1 MAAIAVISIS
11 LKSKRAGGEGDIY
24 HMLKIV
30 LLLAAIGHILCGACD
45 CLLGYS
51 PSGRL
56 DLKGG
61 LKDADRMREV
71 FQDMP
76 SKWPFISIIL
86 GVYAITMFGFG
97 YLELSRWM
105 EQYSVAASTVM
116 YISAVVFLIF
126 IVAHHVICGV
136 VEWFYIRLG
145 RTDEARNVVLEFQM
159 KTIATMVI
167 GYLGLAAF
175 VITLFIM
182 VVSGRTSLPQ
192 WACVLNTLPLMVVL
206 TPTKL
211 PAKGNI
217 AGAIMYMGLLIFI

>member
-1 MAAIAVISIS
+1 
-11 LKSKRAGGEGDIY
+11 
-24 HMLKIV
+24 MLKIV

-61 LKDADRMREV
+61 LKDAGRMREV
-71 FQDMP
+71 FKDMP
-76 SKWPFISIIL
+76 AKWPFISIIL
-86 GVYAITMFGFG
+86 GVYAITIFGFG
-97 YLELSRWM
+97 YIEVGKWM
-105 EQYSVAASTVM
+105 VQYSNTAAIVM
-116 YISAVVFLIF
+116 YISAVVFLVS

-136 VEWFYIRLG
+136 VEWFYIKLG
-145 RTDEARNVVLEFQM
+145 RTDEAREVVLEFQK

-167 GYLGLAAF
+167 GYLGLATF

-206 TPTKL
+206 MPTKL

-217 AGAIMYMGLLIFI
+217 AGAIMFIGLLIFI

>member
-1 MAAIAVISIS
+1 MNI
-11 LKSKRAGGEGDIY
+11 
-24 HMLKIV
+24 MLKMV
-30 LLLAAIGHILCGACD
+30 LLLTAIGHILCGVCD
-45 CLLGYS
+45 CLLSYS

-56 DLKGG
+56 DLKGA
-61 LKDADRMREV
+61 LKDANRMCEV

-76 SKWPFISIIL
+76 LKWSFISIML
-86 GVYAITMFGFG
+86 GVYAITIFGFG
-97 YLELSRWM
+97 YLELSKWVG
-105 EQYSVAASTVM
+105 QYSNTASTVM
-116 YISAVVFLIF
+116 FISAMFFLIS

-136 VEWFYIRLG
+136 VEWFYIKLG

-167 GYLGLAAF
+167 GYLGLAVF

-182 VVSGRTSLPQ
+182 VASGRTSLPQ
-192 WACVLNTLPLMVVL
+192 WACIFNTLPLMVVL

-217 AGAIMYMGLLIFI
+217 AGAIMYIGLLILI

>member
-1 MAAIAVISIS
+1 
-11 LKSKRAGGEGDIY
+11 
-24 HMLKIV
+24 MLKIV

-56 DLKGG
+56 DLKGA
-61 LKDADRMREV
+61 LKDADQMREM
-71 FQDMP
+71 FKDMP
-76 SKWPFISIIL
+76 LQWPFISMML

-105 EQYSVAASTVM
+105 EQYSHTASIVM
-116 YISAVVFLIF
+116 YISATIFLIF
-126 IVAHHVICGV
+126 IVVHHIICGV
-136 VEWFYIRLG
+136 VEWFYMKFR
-145 RTDEARNVVLEFQM
+145 RTDEARTIVLEFQM

-167 GYLGLAAF
+167 GYLGLATF

-182 VVSGRTSLPQ
+182 VVSGKTTLPQ
-192 WACVLNTLPLMVVL
+192 WACVFNTLPLMVVL

-217 AGAIMYMGLLIFI
+217 AGAMMYIALFALI

>member
-1 MAAIAVISIS
+1 
-11 LKSKRAGGEGDIY
+11 
-24 HMLKIV
+24 MLKIV

-51 PSGRL
+51 PGGRL

-71 FQDMP
+71 FKDMP
-76 SKWPFISIIL
+76 AKWPFISIML
-86 GVYAITMFGFG
+86 GVYAITIFGFG

-105 EQYSVAASTVM
+105 GQYSNVASIVM
-116 YISAVVFLIF
+116 YISAVVFLVS

-136 VEWFYIRLG
+136 VEWFYIKLG
-145 RTDEARNVVLEFQM
+145 RTDEAREVVLEFQK

-167 GYLGLAAF
+167 GYLGLATF

-206 TPTKL
+206 MPTKL

-217 AGAIMYMGLLIFI
+217 AGAIMFIGLLIFI

>member
-1 MAAIAVISIS
+1 
-11 LKSKRAGGEGDIY
+11 
-24 HMLKIV
+24 MLKIV
-30 LLLAAIGHILCGACD
+30 LMLAAIGHILCGVCD

-76 SKWPFISIIL
+76 LKWSFASIML
-86 GVYAITMFGFG
+86 GVYAIT
-97 YLELSRWM
+97 
-105 EQYSVAASTVM
+105 
-116 YISAVVFLIF
+116 IF
-126 IVAHHVICGV
+126 R
-136 VEWFYIRLG
+136 F
-145 RTDEARNVVLEFQM
+145 
-159 KTIATMVI
+159 

-182 VVSGRTSLPQ
+182 IVSGRTSLPQ

-206 TPTKL
+206 MPTKL

-217 AGAIMYMGLLIFI
+217 AGTIR

>member
-1 MAAIAVISIS
+1 
-11 LKSKRAGGEGDIY
+11 
-24 HMLKIV
+24 MLKIV
-30 LLLAAIGHILCGACD
+30 LLLAAIGHILCGVCD

-51 PSGRL
+51 PGGRL

-76 SKWPFISIIL
+76 SKWSFISIIL

-105 EQYSVAASTVM
+105 GQYSTVASIVM
-116 YISAVVFLIF
+116 YISAMVFLIS

-136 VEWFYIRLG
+136 VEWFYIKLG

-182 VVSGRTSLPQ
+182 VISGRTSLPQ
-192 WACVLNTLPLMVVL
+192 WACVFNTLPLMVVL
-206 TPTKL
+206 MLTKL

-217 AGAIMYMGLLIFI
+217 AGAIMFIGLLILI

>member
-1 MAAIAVISIS
+1 
-11 LKSKRAGGEGDIY
+11 
-24 HMLKIV
+24 MLKII
-30 LLLAAIGHILCGACD
+30 LLLAAIGHILCGVCD

-76 SKWPFISIIL
+76 LKWPFASIML
-86 GVYAITMFGFG
+86 GVYAITIFSFG
-97 YLELSRWM
+97 YLKLSKWM
-105 EQYSVAASTVM
+105 GQYSTAASIVM
-116 YISAVVFLIF
+116 YISAMVFLIS

-136 VEWFYIRLG
+136 VEWFYIKLG
-145 RTDEARNVVLEFQM
+145 RTDEARNIVLEFQM

-217 AGAIMYMGLLIFI
+217 AGAIMYMGLLIFICFI

>member
-1 MAAIAVISIS
+1 
-11 LKSKRAGGEGDIY
+11 LKKYSEKVFMN
-24 HMLKIV
+24 MLKIA
-30 LLLAAIGHILCGACD
+30 LLLAVIGHILCGVCD

-61 LKDADRMREV
+61 LKDADKMREV

-76 SKWPFISIIL
+76 LKWPFISIMA

-97 YLELSRWM
+97 YLQLSKWM
-105 EQYSVAASTVM
+105 EQYSDTASIVM
-116 YISAVVFLIF
+116 YISAVVFLIS

-136 VEWFYIRLG
+136 VEWFYIKLG
-145 RTDEARNVVLEFQM
+145 RTDKARDVVLEFQK

-167 GYLGLAAF
+167 GYLGLATF

-182 VVSGRTSLPQ
+182 VVSGRTALLR
-192 WACVLNTLPLMVVL
+192 WACVFNTLPLILLL

-217 AGAIMYMGLLIFI
+217 AGTMMFVGLLILI